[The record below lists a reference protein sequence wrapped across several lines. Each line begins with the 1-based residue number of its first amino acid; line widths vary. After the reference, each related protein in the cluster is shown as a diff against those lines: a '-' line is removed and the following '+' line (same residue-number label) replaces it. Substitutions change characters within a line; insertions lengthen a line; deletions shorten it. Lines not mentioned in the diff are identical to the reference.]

1 VSDLPAQYPVEGLT
15 GVGWTFSAS
24 HRDPIRQEL
33 HGHSYEVT
41 AWFDH
46 KPARD
51 ALVLQEHLKNAL
63 TAFDHK
69 TLPDEMT
76 RGETLAAAIMHITDA
91 VGVELRRPLE
101 RLYAKVGRC
110 G

>member
-1 VSDLPAQYPVEGLT
+1 MSDVPDQSPTEGLT
-15 GVGWTFSAS
+15 GVGWHFSAS
-24 HRDPIRQEL
+24 HRDNVRQEL
-33 HGHSYEVT
+33 HGHSYEVV

-63 TAFDHK
+63 RAFDHK

-76 RGETLAAAIMHITDA
+76 RGETLAAAIMHVIDA
-91 VGVELRRPLE
+91 CGVELRRPLE

>member
-1 VSDLPAQYPVEGLT
+1 MSELPDQTPVKCLT
-15 GVGWTFSAS
+15 GVGWYFSAS
-24 HRDPIRQEL
+24 HRDDVRKAL

-46 KPARD
+46 SPPRD
-51 ALVLQEHLKNAL
+51 AMVLQAKLRMVLE
-63 TAFDHK
+63 AFDHK
-69 TLPDEMT
+69 TLPDELT
-76 RGETLAAAIMHITDA
+76 RAEAMAGAIMHLTEA
-91 VGVELRRPLE
+91 CGVELARPLE

>member
-1 VSDLPAQYPVEGLT
+1 MNDLPDQNLIEGLT

-24 HRDPIRQEL
+24 HRDLVRQEL

-46 KPARD
+46 KPPRD
-51 ALVLQEHLKNAL
+51 ALVLQEHLKHVL

-76 RGETLAAAIMHITDA
+76 RGETLAAAIMHLVDA
-91 VGVELRRPLE
+91 VGVEVRRPLE